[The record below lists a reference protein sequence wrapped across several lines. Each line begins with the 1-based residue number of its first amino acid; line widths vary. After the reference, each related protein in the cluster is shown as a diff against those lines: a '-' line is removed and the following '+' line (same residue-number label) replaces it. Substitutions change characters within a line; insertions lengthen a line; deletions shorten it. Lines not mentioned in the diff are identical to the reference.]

1 MKAIVTYCS
10 AKKNISPK
18 LLPAFDRYVSD
29 RIAIVAKLAEKK
41 KQPFFILSGKYGF
54 LAQDEL
60 ISYYDHLLVESE
72 VDAHSKIVSK
82 QLKLHG
88 IREIEFHMNHLK
100 DEAALAVYLNCMKKA
115 CEQCGVKLNVL
126 ETLYFD

>member
-10 AKKNISPK
+10 AQKNTSRG
-18 LLPAFDRYVSD
+18 LLPAIDRYCSE
-29 RIAIVAKLAEKK
+29 RIVRVAKLAEEKELA
-41 KQPFFILSGKYGF
+41 FFILSGKYGF
-54 LAQDEL
+54 VAQDEL

-72 VDAHSKIVSK
+72 VDAHSIIVSE

-100 DEAALAVYLNCMKKA
+100 DEAALLAYLDCMKKA
-115 CEQCGVKLNVL
+115 SEQCGVTLSVL
-126 ETLYFD
+126 EAPYFD

>member
-1 MKAIVTYCS
+1 MKAFVTYCS
-10 AKKNISPK
+10 AKKNNSSK

-29 RIAIVAKLAEKK
+29 RIAIVAKLARDK
-41 KQPFFILSGKYGF
+41 KQSFFILSGKYGL

-72 VDAHSKIVSK
+72 VDAHSKIVSE

-100 DEAALAVYLNCMKKA
+100 DEAALLAYLDCMKKA
-115 CEQCGVKLNVL
+115 SEQCGVSLTIV
-126 ETLYFD
+126 EAPFFD

>member
-10 AKKNISPK
+10 AKKKNASK
-18 LLPAFDRYVSD
+18 LLTAFERYVSD
-29 RIAIVAKLAEKK
+29 RIAIVSKLASDK

-54 LAQDEL
+54 VAQDEL

-72 VDAHSKIVSK
+72 VDVHSKIVSK
-82 QLKLHG
+82 QLKLLG

-100 DEAALAVYLNCMKKA
+100 NEAALTAYLNCVKKA
-115 CEQCGVKLNVL
+115 CEQSGVSLIIV
-126 ETLYFD
+126 EATYFD

>member
-10 AKKNISPK
+10 AKKNKSK
-18 LLPAFDRYVSD
+18 ERLPAIKMYASE
-29 RIAIVAKLAEKK
+29 RIAFVEQHALEKGESL
-41 KQPFFILSGKYGF
+41 FILSGKYG
-54 LAQDEL
+54 LVSSGEL
-60 ISYYDHLLVESE
+60 LSYYDHLLLESG

-100 DEAALAVYLNCMKKA
+100 DEAALTAYLDCMKKA
-115 CEQCGVKLNVL
+115 CVQCGVSLTIV
-126 ETLYFD
+126 EATYFD

>member
-10 AKKNISPK
+10 AQKNTSRG
-18 LLPAFDRYVSD
+18 LLPAIDRYCSE
-29 RIAIVAKLAEKK
+29 RIARVAKLAEEKELA
-41 KQPFFILSGKYGF
+41 FFILSGKYGF
-54 LAQDEL
+54 VAQDEL

-72 VDAHSKIVSK
+72 VDAHSKIVSA
-82 QLKLHG
+82 QLKFHG

-100 DEAALAVYLNCMKKA
+100 DEAALLAYLDCMKKA
-115 CEQCGVKLNVL
+115 CEQCGVKLNVI